1 MEHLHNTPVER
12 MLFDRASRT
21 GTPIYCTMELLP
33 LCNMNCDMCFIR
45 LTPEEMQR
53 HGRLRT
59 ADEWLDMA
67 RQMRE
72 AGVLFVSLTGGEP
85 LLFPEFR
92 RLYTRLLKMGMIL
105 TINTNGTLVDE
116 EWAAFFGAH
125 RPRRINITLYGSD
138 ERAYRE
144 VCHYPGGYAK
154 TLRAVRLLREQGV
167 DVKINGTIVRDN
179 ADSIEQITSTARELD
194 AAVSIETYM
203 FPATRERERPY
214 NAQTRQSPEDAAAS
228 RVQIFKLKR
237 TREEFRR
244 FAAGWLFSAQAK
256 PGEEIPGEMR
266 CTAGKCALTINWQG
280 EMRPCV
286 MLSTL
291 SVPAFELGFD
301 AAWAKIRDMAACIRC
316 SAACSACT
324 LRNVCDAC
332 AASALHETGKTDGV
346 PEYLCR
352 YTRATQA
359 CLASELQKMRDEDE
373 RNKTEE

>member
-1 MEHLHNTPVER
+1 MEHLQNTPVER
-12 MLFDRASRT
+12 MLFDKASRA

-45 LTPEEMQR
+45 LTPEEMRR

-72 AGVLFVSLTGGEP
+72 AGVLFISLTGGEP

-92 RLYTRLLKMGMIL
+92 RLYTQLLKMGMIL
-105 TINTNGTLVDE
+105 TINTNGTLIDE

-125 RPRRINITLYGSD
+125 KPRRINITLYGSD

-144 VCHYPGGYAK
+144 VCHYPGGYNK
-154 TLRAVRLLREQGV
+154 VLRAVRLLREQGV

-179 ADSIEQITSTARELD
+179 AGSIVQITNTARELD
-194 AAVSIETYM
+194 AAVSIETYI

-214 NAQTRQSPEDAAAS
+214 NEQTRQSPEDAAAS
-228 RVQIFKLKR
+228 RVKIFKLER
-237 TREEFRR
+237 TREEFMR
-244 FAAGWLFSAQAK
+244 FAAGWLFSAHAK
-256 PGEEIPGEMR
+256 PGEEIPGTMR

-301 AAWAKIRDMAACIRC
+301 AAWAKIRDMTACIRC
-316 SAACSACT
+316 SATCSACT

-359 CLASELQKMRDEDE
+359 HLASELQKMREEDE
-373 RNKTEE
+373 RSKAEE